1 MRHSIPNWID
11 ALLTA
16 DGDET
21 QRSGVKNFRVTKAA
35 GFSSFFSSSFLH
47 ARIAKGSKGIPPRS
61 TERCLLALR
70 VDEL

>member
-21 QRSGVKNFRVTKAA
+21 QRSGVKNS

-47 ARIAKGSKGIPPRS
+47 ARIANGSKGIPPHS

>member
-21 QRSGVKNFRVTKAA
+21 QRSGVKNFRVTKAPD
-35 GFSSFFSSSFLH
+35 FLLSFILRFCMH
-47 ARIAKGSKGIPPRS
+47 ASPTEARVYHHTPRKDA
-61 TERCLLALR
+61 C
-70 VDEL
+70 